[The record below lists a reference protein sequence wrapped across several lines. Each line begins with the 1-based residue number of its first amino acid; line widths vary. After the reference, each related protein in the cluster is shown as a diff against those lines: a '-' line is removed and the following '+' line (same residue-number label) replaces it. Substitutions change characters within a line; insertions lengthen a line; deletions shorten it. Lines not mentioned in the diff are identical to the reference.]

1 LGHGGPG
8 PQDSSFELV
17 CQKLTLAQED
27 YRRYDDNVRCGEQHQ
42 GRGVCAQLLLSA
54 QFSRMCSRIPS
65 TSFASGYG
73 GLVLGI
79 LAPSLS
85 TVDRVVENLSMV
97 KMYIP
102 RNRVLVSS
110 KGITTT
116 NERAAAP
123 R

>member
-1 LGHGGPG
+1 M
-8 PQDSSFELV
+8 
-17 CQKLTLAQED
+17 CTAALA
-27 YRRYDDNVRCGEQHQ
+27 VAFCT
-42 GRGVCAQLLLSA
+42 V
-54 QFSRMCSRIPS
+54 SRMCSRIPS

-85 TVDRVVENLSMV
+85 TVDCVVENLSMV